1 MRFVFLADDSSAK
14 SDPAGLAQSQAR
26 DTHESVLILYR
37 EQSDL
42 TFMKDKFGEGL
53 LDMAPFTTND
63 PSDSKDFLSNQ
74 TVISCVI
81 FVDAK
86 TMQDELQKRS
96 HATPYEDLLR
106 TARKKVGKDVFSL
119 Y

>member
-1 MRFVFLADDSSAK
+1 MRFVFLTDDSSAK
-14 SDPAGLAQSQAR
+14 SDPDGLAHS
-26 DTHESVLILYR
+26 HESLLILYLK
-37 EQSDL
+37 QSDL
-42 TFMKDKFGEGL
+42 TFMKDMFGVGL
-53 LDMAPFTTND
+53 LGMVPFTTND

-74 TVISCVI
+74 TVRSCVI

-96 HATPYEDLLR
+96 YATPYEDLLR